1 MKTLT
6 ILITIWCIVSYI
18 RLKKKSE
25 GGEFDLLSGSFFD
38 YFGFGIGC
46 VVLCALILTLIVK
59 YLP

>member
-6 ILITIWCIVSYI
+6 ILIIIWGIVSYI

-25 GGEFDLLSGSFFD
+25 GGKFNPFNGTFFD
-38 YFGFGIGC
+38 YIGFLIGASTIISTIII
-46 VVLCALILTLIVK
+46 LALI